1 MPHLF
6 LDRPRLLNLA
16 AKPSARQSHFFWESL
31 NAGIY
36 LAGGAI
42 FIAGS
47 FFFFPTLEEYQDTGC
62 LLFFLGSLLYLVVTG
77 HDMAEVWARRHQ
89 PRGGFAQ
96 RLGENA
102 SAFSYLTGT
111 VLFTVGSVFFSSL
124 LNWGFWGAWTFILGS
139 ACFVAGAMINVL
151 QIVRAD
157 SMAKLVLLNLTAV
170 AFLVGS
176 VLFTVASVPYLWHF
190 EAPHDGEIVYGFL
203 AWQYLVGSALF
214 LAGGLFNYGRAC
226 LVLRGQAAG

>member
-1 MPHLF
+1 MPHTF
-6 LDRPRLLNLA
+6 LERPRLLNLA
-16 AKPSARQSHFFWESL
+16 AETGSRQSHFFWESL
-31 NAGIY
+31 NAAVY
-36 LAGGAI
+36 LIGGGI

-77 HDMAEVWARRHQ
+77 HDMAEVWARRYEA
-89 PRGGFAQ
+89 RGGFGQ
-96 RLGENA
+96 RLGEIV
-102 SAFSYLTGT
+102 SAFAYLSGT

-124 LNWGFWGAWTFILGS
+124 LDWGLLGAWTFIIGS

-151 QIVRAD
+151 QIVRAG

-170 AFLVGS
+170 SFLVGS
-176 VLFTVASVPYLWHF
+176 VLFTVASIPYLWHF
-190 EAPHDGEIVYGFL
+190 AAPEDGAILYGFL

-214 LAGGLFNYGRAC
+214 LAGGLFNYMRAV
-226 LVLRGQAAG
+226 LVLRGGRAG